1 MSSQWFCK
9 PIFCIGFLFAY
20 GSFGIAAEG
29 LEHLLGEQPPPKR
42 PTSSTLDREG
52 ESTTA
57 VSGEQRN
64 SNGSGNGMA
73 NAKRVPVP
81 SEEDQKAS
89 TEKIR
94 EVFGGENTKATDPE
108 TKSRLAAQL
117 LAHAIHEPA
126 PADVYVLLM
135 AGKALA
141 IEAGD
146 ATCSMKAISLLS
158 ERFDIDAEAE
168 KLRALKTMVA
178 KAPPSGMRGL
188 VQTLIDLS
196 AINAQNQDY
205 ETSLQL
211 SQLAA
216 TAARRSKDVQLQKT
230 AVANLTNVGKLQK
243 QENQLKTHIERLAT
257 NPNDSEAAE
266 AVGRFRCFVQQH
278 WDEGLSLLSLS
289 SNTDLAELAKNELI
303 ASAKNQPLAK
313 AADGWWEWGKQEKGS
328 VKIAALRH
336 AADLYER
343 DLSHVT
349 GLEKIRIQK
358 RIQEAALHTESHEK
372 PILLADLTEAG
383 VVGAVFGFSKNG
395 TYAGQPFTCGGQQW
409 PKSIAAIPGDNTTS
423 IVSYDLPSAVSRIQ
437 GRVGIFSPATAKAGQ
452 RPATAIVFQVASGG
466 RVLWCSPPMADV
478 GVSAPFRVDLRGL
491 KSFELRTVCDGSA
504 ACAWG
509 GWFDPQ
515 LVP

>member
-9 PIFCIGFLFAY
+9 PIFFIGFLFAY

-42 PTSSTLDREG
+42 PTSSTLKREG
-52 ESTTA
+52 ESTAA

-64 SNGSGNGMA
+64 SNVPENGMA

-108 TKSRLAAQL
+108 TKSRLATQL

-141 IEAGD
+141 IEPGD
-146 ATCSMKAISLLS
+146 ATCSMQAIALLS

-216 TAARRSKDVQLQKT
+216 TAARRSKDVQLQKN
-230 AVANLTNVGKLQK
+230 AAANLTNVGKLQK

-278 WDEGLSLLSLS
+278 SDEGLSLLSLS

-303 ASAKNQPLAK
+303 ASEKNQPLAK

-343 DLSHVT
+343 DLSVVT

-395 TYAGQPFTCGGQQW
+395 T
-409 PKSIAAIPGDNTTS
+409 
-423 IVSYDLPSAVSRIQ
+423 
-437 GRVGIFSPATAKAGQ
+437 
-452 RPATAIVFQVASGG
+452 
-466 RVLWCSPPMADV
+466 
-478 GVSAPFRVDLRGL
+478 
-491 KSFELRTVCDGSA
+491 
-504 ACAWG
+504 
-509 GWFDPQ
+509 
-515 LVP
+515 

>member
-1 MSSQWFCK
+1 M
-9 PIFCIGFLFAY
+9 P
-20 GSFGIAAEG
+20 
-29 LEHLLGEQPPPKR
+29 
-42 PTSSTLDREG
+42 
-52 ESTTA
+52 
-57 VSGEQRN
+57 
-64 SNGSGNGMA
+64 

-146 ATCSMKAISLLS
+146 GTCSMQAISLLS

-168 KLRALKTMVA
+168 KIRALKTMVA
-178 KAPPSGMRGL
+178 KAPASGMRGL

-216 TAARRSKDVQLQKT
+216 TAAQKSKDVQLQKT
-230 AVANLTNVGKLQK
+230 AAANLTNVGKLQK
-243 QENQLKTHIERLAT
+243 QENQLKTHIERLAA
-257 NPNDSEAAE
+257 NPNDPEAAE

-278 WDEGLSLLSLS
+278 SDEGLSLLSLS

-328 VKIAALRH
+328 IKIAALRH

-343 DLSHVT
+343 DLSFVT
-349 GLEKIRIQK
+349 GLEKI
-358 RIQEAALHTESHEK
+358 
-372 PILLADLTEAG
+372 ILLADLTEAG

-423 IVSYDLPSAVSRIQ
+423 IVSYDLLSAINRIQ
-437 GRVGIFSPATAKAGQ
+437 DRVGIFSPATAKAGQ
-452 RPATAIVFQVASGG
+452 RPATAIVF
-466 RVLWCSPPMADV
+466 
-478 GVSAPFRVDLRGL
+478 
-491 KSFELRTVCDGSA
+491 
-504 ACAWG
+504 
-509 GWFDPQ
+509 
-515 LVP
+515 

>member
-1 MSSQWFCK
+1 MRLHWVCK
-9 PIFCIGFLFAY
+9 PIFFIGFLLAY
-20 GSFGIAAEG
+20 GSLGIAAEG

-42 PTSSTLDREG
+42 PTSSTLKREG
-52 ESTTA
+52 ESTAA

-64 SNGSGNGMA
+64 SNVPENGMA

-146 ATCSMKAISLLS
+146 GTCSMQAISLLS

-168 KLRALKTMVA
+168 KIRALKTMVA
-178 KAPPSGMRGL
+178 KAPASGMRGL

-216 TAARRSKDVQLQKT
+216 TAAQKSKDVQLQKT
-230 AVANLTNVGKLQK
+230 AAANLTNVGKLQK
-243 QENQLKTHIERLAT
+243 QENQLKTHIERLAA
-257 NPNDSEAAE
+257 NPNDPEAAE

-303 ASAKNQPLAK
+303 ASAKTN
-313 AADGWWEWGKQEKGS
+313 
-328 VKIAALRH
+328 H
-336 AADLYER
+336 
-343 DLSHVT
+343 
-349 GLEKIRIQK
+349 
-358 RIQEAALHTESHEK
+358 
-372 PILLADLTEAG
+372 
-383 VVGAVFGFSKNG
+383 
-395 TYAGQPFTCGGQQW
+395 W
-409 PKSIAAIPGDNTTS
+409 PKPPTAGGNGGSKKREASRSLRFVTPQISTS
-423 IVSYDLPSAVSRIQ
+423 GTSAS
-437 GRVGIFSPATAKAGQ
+437 
-452 RPATAIVFQVASGG
+452 
-466 RVLWCSPPMADV
+466 
-478 GVSAPFRVDLRGL
+478 
-491 KSFELRTVCDGSA
+491 
-504 ACAWG
+504 
-509 GWFDPQ
+509 
-515 LVP
+515 